1 MITKADEMAD
11 GGDKKE
17 LGIIMAGVELRL
29 GTHDFRFDCTLPQG
43 SIIAV
48 TGPSGAGKSTFL
60 NLLAG
65 FEEPDRGRV
74 LLAGQDVTGLH
85 PAERPVSLVFQDNN
99 LFAHLDL
106 FTNVGLGISPSLK
119 LSQQDKQRI
128 SEALARVGLPGFE
141 IRKPGTLSGG
151 ERQRAAFA
159 RALVRDKPILLLDEP
174 FAALDPGLRSGMVE
188 LLKTLHRE
196 TGNTVLIVSHDPAEV
211 RRVADHAVFIDDG
224 TISLAAPIDTFLK
237 TDGIPALTTF
247 LQH

>member
-1 MITKADEMAD
+1 MDD
-11 GGDKKE
+11 GRDMKE
-17 LGIIMAGVELRL
+17 QGIAMAGVELRL

-43 SIIAV
+43 KIIAV
-48 TGPSGAGKSTFL
+48 AGPSGSGKSTFL

-65 FEEPDRGRV
+65 FEQPDRGRIV
-74 LLAGQDVTGLH
+74 LAGQDVTGLH

-119 LSQQDKQRI
+119 LSAHDRHRV
-128 SEALARVGLPGFE
+128 SEALVRVGLPDFE
-141 IRKPGTLSGG
+141 KRKPGTLSGG

-211 RRVADHAVFIDDG
+211 RRLADHAVFIDG
-224 TISLAAPIDTFLK
+224 GMIKLAAPIGTFLE

-247 LQH
+247 LRH

>member
-1 MITKADEMAD
+1 MAD
-11 GGDKKE
+11 GHDMKE
-17 LGIIMAGVELRL
+17 QGIVMAGVELRL
-29 GTHDFRFDCTLPQG
+29 GTHDFRFDCDLPQG
-43 SIIAV
+43 KIIAV
-48 TGPSGAGKSTFL
+48 AGPSGSGKSTFL

-65 FEEPDRGRV
+65 FEPPDRGRV
-74 LLAGQDVTGLH
+74 LLAGQDVTGLP

-119 LSQQDKQRI
+119 LSKEDRQRV
-128 SEALARVGLPGFE
+128 SKALARVGLPNFE
-141 IRKPGTLSGG
+141 TRKPGTLSGG

-196 TGNTVLIVSHDPAEV
+196 TGNTVLIVSHDPTEV
-211 RRVADHAVFIDDG
+211 RRLADHAVFIDGG
-224 TISLAAPIDTFLK
+224 TIKLAAPLEIFLEA
-237 TDGIPALTTF
+237 DGIPALTTF

>member
-1 MITKADEMAD
+1 MTD
-11 GGDKKE
+11 GNDMKE
-17 LGIIMAGVELRL
+17 QSIAMAGVELRL
-29 GTHDFRFDCTLPQG
+29 GTHDFRFDCALPHG
-43 SIIAV
+43 RIIAV
-48 TGPSGAGKSTFL
+48 AGPSGSGKSTFL

-65 FEEPDRGRV
+65 FEQPDQGRI
-74 LLAGQDVTGLH
+74 LLAGRDVTGAH

-119 LSQQDKQRI
+119 LSAQERQRV

-141 IRKPGTLSGG
+141 KRKPGTLSGG

-188 LLKTLHRE
+188 LLKALHHE

-211 RRVADHAVFIDDG
+211 RRLADHAVFIDDG
-224 TISLAAPIDTFLK
+224 RIELSAPIEAFVAEKNL
-237 TDGIPALTTF
+237 PSLTTF